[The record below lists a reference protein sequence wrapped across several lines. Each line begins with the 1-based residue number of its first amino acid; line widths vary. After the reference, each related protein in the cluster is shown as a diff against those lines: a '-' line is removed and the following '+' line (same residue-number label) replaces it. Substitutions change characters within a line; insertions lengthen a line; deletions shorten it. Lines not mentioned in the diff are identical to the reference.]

1 MTNFKNLKDDFK
13 KRFCTKLCLWKNH
26 FFKDKRYNIN
36 ICKEI
41 EIVNKFWRSLK
52 NI

>member
-1 MTNFKNLKDDFK
+1 MTNFKNLKDFK
-13 KRFCTKLCLWKNH
+13 KGFCMKLCSWKKH

-36 ICKEI
+36 IWKEI
-41 EIVNKFWRSLK
+41 KIVNKFWKSLK